1 MVFHGKN
8 NLLVGGSALD
18 EWFVPTPSGK
28 WINSFSWE
36 IGRFGGNTNPTIVPS
51 YREYSFQ
58 VAQGLLMWNFA
69 VTMFIEPSVG
79 STMYSTEGLLVKWSE
94 KQISADNIVAR
105 SHSLHICSQQERKTV
120 DNLVYHGYL
129 QAFSRETSLPVPR
142 VKSYSMGEQ
151 WAPHL
156 LPPSVP
162 DSSDNLHK
170 IKRQ

>member
-1 MVFHGKN
+1 MPSTTLNSEEGK
-8 NLLVGGSALD
+8 GGD
-18 EWFVPTPSGK
+18 GD
-28 WINSFSWE
+28 
-36 IGRFGGNTNPTIVPS
+36 
-51 YREYSFQ
+51 
-58 VAQGLLMWNFA
+58 MCDFA
-69 VTMFIEPSVG
+69 VTIFIEPSVG

-94 KQISADNIVAR
+94 KQISTDNIVAR

-156 LPPSVP
+156 LLPSVP
-162 DSSDNLHK
+162 YSSDNLHK